1 MQRVT
6 GKAYAAWGFFLMDP
20 LIWVIDD
27 DDSIRFVFDRALGVN
42 NISHR
47 LFSNGNDALEAL
59 KTEIPDVVVSDINMP
74 PGIDGLSLIKK
85 VHEVDP
91 NIPFI
96 IITAN
101 SDLSAAI
108 ESFEHGT
115 FEYLPKPFDIEHA
128 IHVIRRAALHR
139 VTLANKKDEVAAP
152 PTESD
157 DDVEIIGKSPA
168 MQEVFKHIGRVAKT
182 EVPVFIYGES
192 GTGRELVALALHNHS
207 ERSNTGNF
215 VSVNI
220 SSLPQEL
227 VEHELFSNEDGA
239 LCALERAQGGTLFIN
254 EICDMPIDA
263 QTRLITV
270 LHNKEYMPL
279 GQSTTRKVNVRVIAS
294 SSQNLDEACKEGK
307 FITDLYYRLN
317 VIHINMPPLR
327 DRNNDI
333 PMLAKHFLMQAAK
346 ESGQEPKKL
355 TSEVL
360 VFLCRQPWPGNVRQL
375 KNLCK
380 YLTIMV
386 TGRDI
391 QMSDLPSEFLQARNQ
406 QARVTTS
413 IAGTSKEPTSWQEQ
427 LRNWVDGRLRAGE
440 HDILSEA
447 TPEFERVMLEAALTF
462 TSNHKQESAKLLGWG
477 RNTLTRK
484 LKELHINC

>member
-1 MQRVT
+1 
-6 GKAYAAWGFFLMDP
+6 MDP

-27 DDSIRFVFDRALGVN
+27 DNSIRFVFDRALDVN
-42 NISHR
+42 RINHR
-47 LFSNGNDALEAL
+47 LFENGADALEAL
-59 KTEIPDVVVSDINMP
+59 KTEIPDVIVSDIKM
-74 PGIDGLSLIKK
+74 PGIDGLTLINK

-96 IITAN
+96 IITAH

-108 ESFEHGT
+108 DSYEHGT
-115 FEYLPKPFDIEHA
+115 FEYLPKPFDVEPA
-128 IHVIRRAALHR
+128 IQLIRRAAVHR
-139 VTLANKKDEVAAP
+139 VNLTRKKEETVQP
-152 PTESD
+152 VVEH

-168 MQEVFKHIGRVAKT
+168 MQEVFKFIGRVSKS
-182 EVPVFIYGES
+182 EVPVLIHGET

-207 ERSNTGNF
+207 DRRNTGSF

-220 SSLPQEL
+220 SSIPRET
-227 VEHELFSNEDGA
+227 VEHELFANNNGVP
-239 LCALERAQGGTLFIN
+239 CAIERAKGGTLFIN
-254 EICDMPIDA
+254 EICEMPMEA
-263 QTRLITV
+263 QTRLLNV
-270 LHNKEYMPL
+270 LQSSEYIPL
-279 GQSTTRKVNVRVIAS
+279 GQSTTVKADIRIVAA
-294 SSQNLDEACKEGK
+294 SSQNLEKLVDEGK
-307 FITDLYYRLN
+307 FISDLYYRLN

-333 PMLAKHFLMQAAK
+333 PMLAKHFLAK
-346 ESGQEPKKL
+346 SAQENDQEPKKL

-391 QMSDLPSEFLQARNQ
+391 QLSDLPSEFLQARNQ
-406 QARVTTS
+406 QTKVTTS

-447 TPEFERVMLEAALTF
+447 TPEFERVMLEAALAF

-484 LKELHINC
+484 LKELNIHHN

>member
-1 MQRVT
+1 
-6 GKAYAAWGFFLMDP
+6 MDP

-27 DDSIRFVFDRALGVN
+27 DDSIRFVLDRALDLN
-42 NISHR
+42 HINHK
-47 LFSNGNDALEAL
+47 LFSNGDDALEAL
-59 KTEIPDVVVSDINMP
+59 KTQLPDVIVSDINM

-91 NIPFI
+91 NIAFI
-96 IITAN
+96 IITAH

-108 ESFEHGT
+108 ESYEHGT
-115 FEYLPKPFDIEHA
+115 FEYLPKPFEVHDA
-128 IHVIRRAALHR
+128 IKLIRRAAVHR
-139 VTLANKKDEVAAP
+139 VNQSLKKDETAAAAAEE
-152 PTESD
+152 TG

-168 MQEVFKHIGRVAKT
+168 MQEVFKLIGRVSKT
-182 EVPVFIYGES
+182 EFPVFIYGEN

-207 ERSNTGNF
+207 YRRDTGCF
-215 VSVNI
+215 VSVNV
-220 SSLPQEL
+220 SSLPKERI
-227 VEHELFSNEDGA
+227 EHELFYNGDGIS
-239 LCALERAQGGTLFIN
+239 CAIERAQGGTLFIN
-254 EICDMPIDA
+254 EICDMPVDA
-263 QTRLITV
+263 QTRLLTV
-270 LHNKEYMPL
+270 LQSNEYLPL
-279 GQSTTRKVNVRVIAS
+279 GQNVSRKSDVRVIAS
-294 SSQNLDEACKEGK
+294 SSQNLDEMTKQGT
-307 FITDLYYRLN
+307 FIKDLYFRLN
-317 VIHINMPPLR
+317 VVHINMPPLR

-333 PMLAKHFLMQAAK
+333 PMLAKHFLTQCAR
-346 ESGQEPKKL
+346 ENNQEPKKL

-360 VFLCRQPWPGNVRQL
+360 VFLCRQQWPGNVRQL

-380 YLTIMV
+380 FLTIMV

-391 QMSDLPSEFLQARNQ
+391 QMSDLPAEFMEARNQ

-447 TPEFERVMLEAALTF
+447 TPEFERVMLEAALAY

-484 LKELHINC
+484 LKELNINS

>member
-1 MQRVT
+1 
-6 GKAYAAWGFFLMDP
+6 MDP

-27 DDSIRFVFDRALGVN
+27 DDSIRFVFDRALDVN
-42 NISHR
+42 QINHR
-47 LFSNGNDALEAL
+47 LFSNGIEALEAL
-59 KTEIPDVVVSDINMP
+59 KNEIPDVIVSDINMP
-74 PGIDGLSLIKK
+74 GGIDGLSLIKR

-108 ESFEHGT
+108 DSYEHGS
-115 FEYLPKPFDIEHA
+115 FEYLPKPFDIEQA
-128 IHVIRRAALHR
+128 VKVIRRAAVHR
-139 VTLANKKDEVAAP
+139 VNQTRKKEETPAP
-152 PTESD
+152 ATEGE
-157 DDVEIIGKSPA
+157 DVEIIGKSPA
-168 MQEVFKHIGRVAKT
+168 MQEVFKFIGRLSKT
-182 EVPVFIYGES
+182 DVPVFIFGES
-192 GTGRELVALALHNHS
+192 GTGREIVAQALHNHS
-207 ERSNTGNF
+207 ERCDKGRF

-220 SSLPQEL
+220 SSLPQET
-227 VEHELFSNEDGA
+227 VEHELFSNDNGA
-239 LCALERAQGGTLFIN
+239 VCAIERANNGTLFIN
-254 EICDMPIDA
+254 EIGDMPMDA
-263 QTRLITV
+263 QTRLVTV
-270 LHNKEYMPL
+270 IRDHEYMPL
-279 GQSTTRKVNVRVIAS
+279 GLSATRKADVRVIAS
-294 SSQNLDEACKEGK
+294 SSHNLEELVKNGK
-307 FITDLYYRLN
+307 FRADLYYRLN

-327 DRNNDI
+327 ERNNDI
-333 PMLAKHFLMQAAK
+333 PMLAKHFLAQAAL
-346 ESGQEPKKL
+346 ENNQEPKKL

-391 QMSDLPSEFLQARNQ
+391 QMTDLPSEFMQARNQ
-406 QARVTTS
+406 QAKITTS
-413 IAGTSKEPTSWQEQ
+413 ITGTSKEPTSWQEQ

-447 TPEFERVMLEAALTF
+447 TPEFERVMLEAALAF

-484 LKELHINC
+484 LKELNINS